1 MTTSDITGTT
11 VDQRERVYEI
21 VGQLVADDPRLA
33 LVLAEIGAG
42 YLDPAAAAAAG
53 DRVVNVG
60 IREQLMIGTA
70 AGLAMTGLR
79 PIVHTFA
86 PFLLERPY
94 EQVKLDL
101 GHQDV
106 GAVLVSAGGSY
117 GVSRGGQ
124 THYGQRD
131 VALVDTL
138 SGWTVHVPGHADEA
152 ERLIRRAVGGAGRV
166 YLRLDVAANNRAY
179 DVDSDNMT
187 VLRHGSRGTVVAV
200 GPMLDRVLA
209 ATRGRDVTV
218 LYAATVRPFDA
229 QTLRASLSTPD
240 VVLVEPYLAGTSVHV
255 VAQALSDVR
264 HRVLGL
270 GVAREER
277 RRYGT
282 PAEHDAL
289 HGLDVAGLR
298 RSIDGFLGD

>member
-1 MTTSDITGTT
+1 MTTIAVTGQSL
-11 VDQRERVYEI
+11 DQRQRFDEVVPWILAEDR
-21 VGQLVADDPRLA
+21 RLA
-33 LVLAEIGAG
+33 LVLAEIGYG
-42 YLDPAAAAAAG
+42 YLDPAAAEGIAE
-53 DRVVNVG
+53 RIVNVG

-86 PFLLERPY
+86 PFLLERPF

-117 GVSRGGQ
+117 GVSQGGQ
-124 THYGQRD
+124 THFGPRD
-131 VALVDTL
+131 VALIDTL

-152 ERLIRRAVGGAGRV
+152 ERLLRRAVRGDDRV
-166 YLRLDVAANNRAY
+166 YIRLDVAANQRAS
-179 DVDSDNMT
+179 DVEHDRMT
-187 VLRHGSRGTVVAV
+187 VVRRGSRATVVAV

-209 ATRGRDVTV
+209 ATEGRDVTV

-229 QTLRASLSTPD
+229 ETLRRVITTPD
-240 VVLVEPYLAGTSVHV
+240 VVLAEPYLAGTSTHL
-255 VAQALSDVR
+255 VAQALGGVR

-270 GVAREER
+270 GVARDER

-282 PAEHDAL
+282 PSEHDAM
-289 HGLDVAGLR
+289 HGLDTTGLR
-298 RSIDGFLGD
+298 RSIDGFIGD